1 MKCKYITYK
10 TIEFFRN
17 SIKTDLLK
25 IIIIIFIFLSL
36 PVVTVAMEGLNLFYE
51 KDSNGELI
59 ESRQEVYWDD
69 NKIGTLVK
77 TSMREGRYEG
87 IFMDIN
93 GSILGSFES
102 KVLDYTA
109 RCKVYNSKGDYITE
123 ADGIYGFCEVIINRY
138 SLDRQEASDVE
149 SNTAPEPVKYGY
161 VGGRADP
168 QFSIKFLS
176 EYNPDIQEVLS
187 NINDFV
193 KDCVDWVFI
202 YRKND
207 GKLGGIA
214 IYSRRVMDEFEEGE
228 YRDKQANL
236 IGKFKVEWVE
246 NGYECLVFDKNGGF
260 ISRVKGGVEE
270 GFKIA
275 LLANQ

>member
-1 MKCKYITYK
+1 MNFNCITY
-10 TIEFFRN
+10 ESMFYRN
-17 SIKTDLLK
+17 SVTNRFFDK
-25 IIIIIFIFLSL
+25 IIIILIFISL

-69 NKIGTLVK
+69 NKVGTLVK

-87 IFMDIN
+87 IFMDLN
-93 GSILGSFES
+93 GNVLGSFES

-123 ADGIYGFCEVIINRY
+123 ADGIYGFCEVIINRF
-138 SLDRQEASDVE
+138 SLDRQETSEVE
-149 SNTAPEPVKYGY
+149 SNTTPEPIKYGY
-161 VGGRADP
+161 TGGRAGL
-168 QFSIKFLS
+168 QSSISFLG

-187 NINDFV
+187 NINEVV
-193 KDCVDWVFI
+193 KDCVDWVFLF
-202 YRKND
+202 RKND

-228 YRDKQANL
+228 YRDKEANL
-236 IGKFKVEWVE
+236 IGKFKVEWLE

>member
-1 MKCKYITYK
+1 M
-10 TIEFFRN
+10 
-17 SIKTDLLK
+17 
-25 IIIIIFIFLSL
+25 
-36 PVVTVAMEGLNLFYE
+36 
-51 KDSNGELI
+51 
-59 ESRQEVYWDD
+59 
-69 NKIGTLVK
+69 
-77 TSMREGRYEG
+77 
-87 IFMDIN
+87 
-93 GSILGSFES
+93 
-102 KVLDYTA
+102 
-109 RCKVYNSKGDYITE
+109 
-123 ADGIYGFCEVIINRY
+123 IINRY
-138 SLDRQEASDVE
+138 SLDRQEASNVE

-161 VGGRADP
+161 TGGRADP

-176 EYNPDIQEVLS
+176 EYNPDIQDVLS
-187 NINDFV
+187 NIDEFV
-193 KDCVDWVFI
+193 KDCVDWVFL

-214 IYSRRVMDEFEEGE
+214 IYSRRVMDEFEEGD

-236 IGKFKVEWVE
+236 IGKFKVEWLE